1 MPSDLHL
8 DGELWMKRDAF
19 DATSGICRRSDPE
32 GWSHVNF
39 MVFDITNISLLYED
53 RLKELKKR
61 LPDGEK
67 TPDQIQ
73 DQRRGGLVCVLPA
86 VQCASREHLN
96 RLMQQVITKGGE
108 GLMLREPR
116 SPYMVGRNHTLYK
129 YKFWY
134 DAEGLVIGHEKGQG
148 EHLGLM
154 GSVRIQME
162 SGRTLTVGSGFSVA
176 QRRAFFPH
184 VGMVIRYKF
193 QELSHDGTPRF
204 PIYEG
209 VCPDK
214 TGPKDADVRSTKY
227 RADARKDELNRFFK
241 SLDAQLTP
249 SGPAH
254 ESA

>member
-1 MPSDLHL
+1 MQILSDSLYQQSPLLLALKWNEERDPTGYWLSEKLDGVRAWWNGTRMFSRTGRAWNPPTWFIAKMPSDLHL

-116 SPYMVGRNHTLYK
+116 
-129 YKFWY
+129 
-134 DAEGLVIGHEKGQG
+134 
-148 EHLGLM
+148 
-154 GSVRIQME
+154 
-162 SGRTLTVGSGFSVA
+162 
-176 QRRAFFPH
+176 
-184 VGMVIRYKF
+184 
-193 QELSHDGTPRF
+193 
-204 PIYEG
+204 
-209 VCPDK
+209 
-214 TGPKDADVRSTKY
+214 
-227 RADARKDELNRFFK
+227 
-241 SLDAQLTP
+241 
-249 SGPAH
+249 
-254 ESA
+254 